1 MQKVCPHKVCCKG
14 NKFRFLAGF
23 LFNRVRLQVHFSYF
37 LSYFHGFFV
46 FSPSTFSRYMIDTK
60 TFFVQKVNVIDE
72 MTLNVDARA
81 KIAHAC
87 IDLSREEGVF
97 GI

>member
-1 MQKVCPHKVCCKG
+1 
-14 NKFRFLAGF
+14 
-23 LFNRVRLQVHFSYF
+23 
-37 LSYFHGFFV
+37 
-46 FSPSTFSRYMIDTK
+46 MIDTK